1 MKKFSPYEIVF
12 YNYLLFPPPSL
23 KKQKP
28 SSLHTNKKYHLRQIL
43 ILHYRLPLHNSTPVY
58 GNTVYFL
65 YNLGIFIQFIDNYL
79 TNLRDEQIIS

>member
-28 SSLHTNKKYHLRQIL
+28 SSLHTSKNITYDRYSFYIIDSRCITVLLYTAILYISCIIYEFLYSIL
-43 ILHYRLPLHNSTPVY
+43 IT
-58 GNTVYFL
+58 
-65 YNLGIFIQFIDNYL
+65 I
-79 TNLRDEQIIS
+79 